1 MTAITVGEHGE
12 MALPGQVRDR
22 YGLCPNR
29 QVRIVETRGGILLVP
44 LTDAP
49 MSEELRRELDE
60 WQALGSQTLTAFTY
74 QDEEP

>member
-1 MTAITVGEHGE
+1 MTVIALGEHGE
-12 MALPGQVRDR
+12 MVLPGQLRDR
-22 YGLCPNR
+22 YGLCANR

-60 WQALGSQTLTAFTY
+60 WQALGSQPLAAFTY
-74 QDEEP
+74 QAERH